1 MAQPSSD
8 RYPSI
13 DPDVCQLCARC
24 EVERA
29 CRRMAV
35 IRFDRD
41 EPPVIDPA
49 RCTLC
54 LACIGPCVFGAVV
67 LLEIS

>member
-1 MAQPSSD
+1 MSQLPSG

-13 DPDVCQLCARC
+13 DPDACRLCARC
-24 EVERA
+24 EVARA

-41 EPPVIDPA
+41 EPPVIDVA

-54 LACIGPCVFGAVV
+54 LACLEKCPFGA
-67 LLEIS
+67 LS

>member
-1 MAQPSSD
+1 MAYPAPD
-8 RYPSI
+8 HYPSL
-13 DPDVCQLCARC
+13 DPHACQLCARC
-24 EVERA
+24 EVARA

-41 EPPVIDPA
+41 EPPVIDVA

-54 LACIGPCVFGAVV
+54 FACAGCCAFDALHMP
-67 LLEIS
+67 